1 MREVPSFKEDHIS
14 QVPALQL
21 LINLG
26 YEYLTPAEALDARGD
41 RASNVILH
49 KVLDKKLR
57 EINKIKFRNGLY
69 EFSNSNINA
78 AVDAAKNVQF
88 GGLVRTNEM
97 IYDMLTLGKS
107 FEETIQGN
115 TKSYTLNYIDWKNI
129 ENNTFHV
136 TEEFEVERN
145 HQKTTCIPDIVLFVN
160 GIPFMVIE
168 CKRPDLDDSVS
179 KAIEQHIRNQNSEHI
194 PGLFIYSQILM
205 AINKNEAKYSTI
217 DSNKKY
223 WSVWQ
228 EKVFSEDEVLKVV
241 NTPLSDDVK
250 RRLFAD
256 RYKYVK
262 NYFNEIGKEERLVT
276 EQDRAIYSL
285 CKKERLLELSYQFIV
300 FDKGQKKIA
309 RYQQYYSVKKTIER
323 IKTFEN
329 AKKRNGGVIWHTQ
342 GSGKSLTMVMLAKA
356 LVLDDEIKNPRVV
369 LVTDRVNLDDQ
380 IWNTFRHCGL
390 EPEKASTG
398 KNLLELLEKNKT
410 SVITSVIDKFESAIN
425 KKKNNITSDNIFV
438 LVDESH
444 RSQYGK
450 NNVMMQRILPDACY
464 IGFTGTPLFKKDRH
478 TTDKFGGFIDKYTI
492 DQAVDDRA
500 VLSLLYEGRHV
511 IQDVNQKPID
521 TWFERVCEP
530 LSEYETA
537 DLKKKYSRIEKLNKT
552 DQTIYMIAYDI
563 SEHYSANW
571 KGTGLKGQIA
581 ASSKVAALKFKKYMD
596 EMGKATTEVIIS
608 APDKREGYSEVDEEP
623 DGDLQKFWKKMM
635 ERFGSEDRYN
645 REIISA
651 FGTEGDPDLLIVVDK
666 LLTGFDEPR
675 NTVLYIA
682 KPLTE
687 HNLLQAIAR
696 VNRLY
701 EGKDYGYIIDYQGIL
716 GELDRALNSYSALEN
731 FEEDDLE
738 GTLLNVKDEVD
749 KLPQKYSELMDIFKG
764 IRNKKDEEEY
774 ELLLFDE
781 KLRKRFYE
789 KLSEYSRTLGVAVS
803 TRIFYEENDD
813 RQVKVYTEALKFFQS
828 LRASVKRRY
837 AESID
842 FREYEAKIQK
852 LLDTYVTSDEVIR
865 ITEPVDIFDKENF
878 QKELERIEG
887 KAARADMIAH
897 RMKRSIDEKMEE
909 DPVFYKKFS
918 RLIEEVI
925 KDYRE
930 HRIDEAEYFLRIKEA
945 HEAFI
950 NRENED
956 VPVVLK
962 NREAAKAFYGI
973 VHEIISG
980 SKSDDKTGNLA
991 AEIAIGIDDLIL
1003 KNRVVD
1009 WHYKQDIQN
1018 RMINEIEDYLADHP
1032 ELELD
1037 YDRIDMI
1044 IETVMNVAKR
1054 RYAE

>member
-1 MREVPSFKEDHIS
+1 MKETPSFKEDHIS
-14 QVPALQL
+14 QIPALQL

-26 YEYLTPAEALDARGD
+26 YEYLTPAEALDARGG

-49 KVLDKKLR
+49 KILDKKLR
-57 EINKIKFRNGLY
+57 EINKIKFRDEVY

-78 AVDAAKNVQF
+78 AVDAIKNVHF
-88 GGLVRTNEM
+88 DGLVRTNEI

-136 TEEFEVERN
+136 AEEFEVERTN
-145 HQKTTCIPDIVLFVN
+145 QKATCRPDIILFVN

-168 CKRPDLDDSVS
+168 CKRPDLDDSIHH
-179 KAIEQHIRNQNSEHI
+179 AIEQHIRNQNSDHI

-205 AINKNEAKYSTI
+205 AVNKNEAKYSTV
-217 DSNKKY
+217 DSREKY
-223 WSVWQ
+223 WSVWN
-228 EKVFSEDEVLKVV
+228 EKVFSEDEVLKTV
-241 NTPLSDDVK
+241 NTPLRDDVK
-250 RRLFAD
+250 SRLFGD

-262 NYFNEIGKEERLVT
+262 DYFSEIEKDGRLVT
-276 EQDRAIYSL
+276 EQDRSIYSI
-285 CKKERLLELSYQFIV
+285 CKKDRLIELSYQFIV
-300 FDKGQKKIA
+300 YDKGQKKIA
-309 RYQQYYSVKKTIER
+309 RYQQYYSIKRTLDRV
-323 IKTFEN
+323 KTFEK

-380 IWNTFRHCGL
+380 IWDTFRHCGL

-398 KNLLELLEKNKT
+398 ANLLELLEKNKT
-410 SVITSVIDKFESAIN
+410 SVITSVIDKFETALN
-425 KKKNNITSDNIFV
+425 KKKDDIASDNVFV

-464 IGFTGTPLFKKDRH
+464 IGFTGTPLFKKDKH

-492 DQAVDDRA
+492 DQAVKDKA

-537 DLKKKYSRIEKLNKT
+537 DLKKKYSRVENLNKT

-563 SEHYSANW
+563 SEHYSGAW
-571 KGTGLKGQIA
+571 KRTGLKGMIA
-581 ASSKVAALKFKKYMD
+581 TSSKMAALKFKKFMD
-596 EMGKATTEVIIS
+596 EMGKVSTEVVIS

-623 DGDLQKFWKKMM
+623 EGDVQKFWKKMM
-635 ERFGSEDRYN
+635 ERFGSEERYN

-651 FGTEGDPDLLIVVDK
+651 FGTDADPDLLIVVDK

-682 KPLTE
+682 KPLTS

-701 EGKDYGYIIDYQGIL
+701 EGKDFGYIIDYQGIL
-716 GELDRALNSYSALEN
+716 GELDSALNSYSALEE
-731 FEEDDLE
+731 FEEEDLC
-738 GTLLNVKDEVD
+738 GTLVNVKEEVD
-749 KLPQKYSELMDIFKG
+749 KLPQRYSELVDIFKS
-764 IRNKKDEEEY
+764 IKNKKDEEEY

-781 KLRKRFYE
+781 KRRKQFYE

-803 TRIFYEENDD
+803 TKIFYEENDD
-813 RQVKVYTEALKFFQS
+813 KQITSYTDALKFYQS

-842 FREYEAKIQK
+842 FKEYEAKIQK

-865 ITEPVDIFDKENF
+865 ITEPFNIFDKENF

-897 RMKRSIDEKMEE
+897 RMKKSIDEKMEE

-918 RLIEEVI
+918 KLIEEAI

-930 HRIDEAEYFLRIKEA
+930 HRIDEAEYFLKMKEA
-945 HEAFI
+945 QEAFV
-950 NRENED
+950 NREDND
-956 VPVVLK
+956 IPVILK
-962 NREAAKAFYGI
+962 NRDAAKAFYGI
-973 VHEIISG
+973 VNEIISN
-980 SKSDDKTGNLA
+980 SKSDEKTKNLS
-991 AEIAIGIDDLIL
+991 AEIGLVIDDIII
-1003 KNRVVD
+1003 KNMIVD

-1032 ELELD
+1032 DLNLD